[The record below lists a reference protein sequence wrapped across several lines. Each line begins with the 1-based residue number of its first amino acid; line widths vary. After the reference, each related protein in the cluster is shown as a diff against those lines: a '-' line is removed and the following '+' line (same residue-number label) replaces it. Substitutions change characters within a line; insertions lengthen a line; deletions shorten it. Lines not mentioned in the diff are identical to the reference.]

1 MSNKITITDFLIKLG
16 FDSSEVKKGVKTLE
30 KEFAPLNK
38 KLTKDAVKQT
48 KQQKVK
54 NNELKIENRL
64 TIKRLAIQKQI
75 DTLKA
80 KGDTKTARSL
90 TGSLRGKNIDKLET
104 ARLRGVEAIRKVEAE
119 ISSSKIKAGKVADKE
134 LASRR
139 KIKAEYQAYAE
150 DVRRTDKA
158 QAAKDSVKRKAALAE
173 ERKLAK
179 EAAAQ
184 SLASR
189 RKIKAEYQA
198 YAEDIKRTNRAQ
210 AAIDKA
216 KAVKETAR
224 ERVERKAY
232 AEDIKR
238 TNRAQAAIDKAKAV
252 KETAR
257 ERVERKAYAED
268 FKRTNRAQEALTK
281 ANAAKK
287 IAMERAERKAYE
299 EDFKRTN
306 RAQAATDKTN
316 AANARANRQKKS
328 REETITGR
336 RITFDRTLTNASRS
350 LGDVNPVDD
359 KQAEAIRALRK
370 EYALLAQKG
379 KLAKTAND
387 FKQLGKEYDTLK
399 DRTRKVTKAT
409 KAMRADMK
417 KSEFAAKSM
426 KDSMRNLARSYL
438 SIYAVGA
445 SVVSVVRTG
454 QELMSLKATLL
465 GVSGTAQGAAEDF
478 SFISAA
484 SRRLGVDLTEATSA
498 YGKLGAAAKAAGLDN
513 SQARNAFLAS
523 AELATAFNLSTS
535 DFEGVSRA
543 MSQILSKGKLSTEE

>member
-1 MSNKITITDFLIKLG
+1 MSNKVTITDFLIKLG
-16 FDSSEVKKGVKTLE
+16 FDSSEVKQGVKTLE
-30 KEFAPLNK
+30 KEFEPLNK

-64 TIKRLAIQKQI
+64 TAKRLALQKQI

-119 ISSSKIKAGKVADKE
+119 IASSKIKAGKV
-134 LASRR
+134 
-139 KIKAEYQAYAE
+139 
-150 DVRRTDKA
+150 
-158 QAAKDSVKRKAALAE
+158 AAKDSVKRKAALAE

-179 EAAAQ
+179 DTAAQ

-216 KAVKETAR
+216 KAT
-224 ERVERKAY
+224 
-232 AEDIKR
+232 
-238 TNRAQAAIDKAKAV
+238 
-252 KETAR
+252 
-257 ERVERKAYAED
+257 
-268 FKRTNRAQEALTK
+268 
-281 ANAAKK
+281 
-287 IAMERAERKAYE
+287 
-299 EDFKRTN
+299 
-306 RAQAATDKTN
+306 
-316 AANARANRQKKS
+316 NARANRQKKS

>member
-1 MSNKITITDFLIKLG
+1 MSNKVTITDFLIKLG
-16 FDSSEVKKGVKTLE
+16 FDSSEVKQGVKTLE
-30 KEFAPLNK
+30 KEFEPLNK
-38 KLTKDAVKQT
+38 KLTKDSVKQT

-64 TIKRLAIQKQI
+64 TAKRLAIQKQI

-104 ARLRGVEAIRKVEAE
+104 ARLRGAEAIRKVEAE

-179 EAAAQ
+179 DAAAQ
-184 SLASR
+184 SLDSR

-198 YAEDIKRTNRAQ
+198 YAEEERRTSRAQ

-216 KAVKETAR
+216 NAATA
-224 ERVERKAY
+224 
-232 AEDIKR
+232 R
-238 TNRAQAAIDKAKAV
+238 TNR
-252 KETAR
+252 R
-257 ERVERKAYAED
+257 
-268 FKRTNRAQEALTK
+268 
-281 ANAAKK
+281 
-287 IAMERAERKAYE
+287 
-299 EDFKRTN
+299 
-306 RAQAATDKTN
+306 
-316 AANARANRQKKS
+316 KKS
-328 REETITGR
+328 AAETLEGR

-513 SQARNAFLAS
+513 AQARNAFLAS